1 MNRHTALAF
10 LSLTALLYGCA
21 GSPSY
26 KEGNALLDAGQID
39 QGLAKLEQAVRD
51 DPHNAEYRMVLLNR
65 KLKLVNAYNSR
76 ADLQRQQGDAAG
88 AEQSYQQAL
97 AIDPANSVA
106 RQGLAAL
113 AQDVRQRRIMAEAE
127 QLFARGGDA
136 SLAQAQDV
144 LRPLLLER
152 PNQRDVLRLKTRIA
166 DAQSRLHPAGGRLA
180 AAYRKPVTLE
190 FRDAPIRAVFDFI
203 GKVSGLN
210 FVFDRDVDPNLRA
223 TISVRDASIE
233 QAITMLLGA
242 NGLEQSVTG
251 ERAITI
257 YPNTAQKVK
266 DYQQLVVRSFFLANS
281 DVKTVAFT
289 LKTLLKARDIVTD
302 ERIGMIMMRDTP
314 EMVRMAE
321 RIIAVQDVADPEV
334 MLEVEVLEVKRTRGQ
349 ELGIRWPDGAGLTL
363 LGQGNSLPGS
373 LKVADLRR
381 INGENIALGLGSVA
395 INATGTDTDSNL
407 LANPRIRVR
416 NKDKAKVLIGDRVP
430 VITVT
435 TNNGVSSDS
444 VNYVDVGLKLDVE
457 PNVYLDD
464 EVAIKINL
472 EVSSV
477 VKEVTSKSGTQAY
490 QIGTR
495 SAATVLR
502 LHDGET
508 QVLAG
513 LINDEDRKTA
523 YKVPGLGEAPVLDR
537 LFGSRKDDSTRSEI
551 VLSITP
557 HVLRAIQRPEMS
569 AAEFNSGTET
579 EIGGRGAAGMVLAS
593 AGAVTGAGAG
603 QPAPARAATAMTGG
617 SPMTGGDA
625 PLAPPT
631 ESSAAGAMGTE
642 PAADNGARADGDG
655 NAPPASPAVKPVP
668 PGGIP
673 YAPKKV
679 Q

>member
-1 MNRHTALAF
+1 MNHHTAFAV
-10 LSLTALLYGCA
+10 LSLSALLCGCA

-26 KEGNALLDAGQID
+26 KEGNALLDAGQVD
-39 QGLAKLEQAVRD
+39 QGIAKLEQAVRD

-65 KLKLVNAYNSR
+65 KLKIVNSYNAR
-76 ADLQRQQGDAAG
+76 AELQREQGDAAG
-88 AEQSYQQAL
+88 AEQSFRQAL
-97 AIDPANSVA
+97 AVDPANSVA

-113 AQDVRQRRIMAEAE
+113 AQDARHRQVMAEAE
-127 QLFARGGDA
+127 RLLAKGGDA
-136 SLAQAQDV
+136 NLAQAQDV

-152 PNQRDVLRLKTRIA
+152 PNQRDALRLKTRIA

-190 FRDAPIRAVFDFI
+190 FRDAPLRSVFDFI

-233 QAITMLLGA
+233 QAISMLLGA
-242 NGLEQSVTG
+242 NQLEQSVTG

-257 YPNTAQKVK
+257 YPNTPQKVK
-266 DYQQLVVRSFFLANS
+266 DYQQLVVRSFFLANA

-373 LKVADLRR
+373 LKLADLHR
-381 INGENIALGLGSVA
+381 INGENIALGLGSVTL
-395 INATGTDTDSNL
+395 NATGTDTDSNI

-435 TNNGVSSDS
+435 TNQGVSSDS

-477 VKEVTSKSGTQAY
+477 VKDITSKSGTQAY

-523 YKVPGLGEAPVLDR
+523 YKVPGLGEAPVLNR
-537 LFGSRKDDSTRSEI
+537 LFGSQKDDSTRSEI

-579 EIGGRGAAGMVLAS
+579 DIGGRGAAGLMLAS
-593 AGAVTGAGAG
+593 AGANAGAGASGG

-617 SPMTGGDA
+617 SPMTGADA
-625 PLAPPT
+625 PMSPPT
-631 ESSAAGAMGTE
+631 ETPTE
-642 PAADNGARADGDG
+642 PPAAPDAGDSAITPP
-655 NAPPASPAVKPVP
+655 APPSAKPVP

-673 YAPKKV
+673 YAPKKG